1 MNDMEDTI
9 KVQYK
14 KKFNE
19 MKREVE
25 SKAKEKYCLVCK
37 KRCSSFCNSHTVP
50 QFILKS
56 IEEKGYVCQSSG
68 LIIGDDNPIMDTTK
82 GIKNTG
88 IFRCICNECDKKY
101 FANYENPYNI
111 LKKPM
116 QMILQEI
123 ALKNT
128 LKQIAKKKIEKQIHA
143 YTKNQFG
150 IQAPIAEYC
159 EVDTK
164 EHEKELI
171 RILKGINK
179 KKDVSYDLIY
189 WNVLNYMSPLAYQ
202 GKVVLRVDL
211 EGHIINN
218 TLNEDARY
226 FLETINIAIFPIS
239 GKTVILMF
247 IDKSYLK
254 YRSFI
259 KQFLK
264 LDEKEKLEI
273 INYIIFRYDE
283 EYYINRSVYNK
294 IKDNEDLKQVCSNL
308 DILIRRPGEV
318 GEFTKDMLNE
328 LKNRKNIPNL
338 LDDSFAI

>member
-1 MNDMEDTI
+1 
-9 KVQYK
+9 
-14 KKFNE
+14 
-19 MKREVE
+19 
-25 SKAKEKYCLVCK
+25 
-37 KRCSSFCNSHTVP
+37 
-50 QFILKS
+50 
-56 IEEKGYVCQSSG
+56 
-68 LIIGDDNPIMDTTK
+68 
-82 GIKNTG
+82 
-88 IFRCICNECDKKY
+88 
-101 FANYENPYNI
+101 
-111 LKKPM
+111 
-116 QMILQEI
+116 
-123 ALKNT
+123 
-128 LKQIAKKKIEKQIHA
+128 
-143 YTKNQFG
+143 
-150 IQAPIAEYC
+150 
-159 EVDTK
+159 
-164 EHEKELI
+164 
-171 RILKGINK
+171 
-179 KKDVSYDLIY
+179 
-189 WNVLNYMSPLAYQ
+189 MSPLAYQ